1 MKTLEENVE
10 QSLLREEEA
19 LLAEEGSKANG
30 SSDDS
35 ASLQKAL
42 RENKTKYEVCDSLLG
57 SLP

>member
-1 MKTLEENVE
+1 MEENVE

-19 LLAEEGSKANG
+19 LLSEEGSKANG

-42 RENKTKYEVCDSLLG
+42 RENKTKYEVSDDLIG
-57 SLP
+57 S

>member
-19 LLAEEGSKANG
+19 LLAEEGSKTNG

-42 RENKTKYEVCDSLLG
+42 RENKTKYEVSDDLLG
-57 SLP
+57 S